1 MCPLHFRSVT
11 TGGHQALDAARTDTA
26 VAPEWVENRPT
37 RGGRAL
43 DGREL
48 WQYRELARFFAL
60 RDLKVRYK
68 QAAFGVGWAILRPI
82 AGAIV
87 LTVVFRQ
94 VAGVASDGLPYVPF
108 ALVGYSAWAYFSTSL
123 GGAAGSLVANSA
135 LITKVYFPRLLAPAA
150 AVVPGLVDLA
160 VAMVPLV
167 AVMAWTGTAPG
178 PQVVTLPLWVAALAL
193 TALGIGLWFATVNVR
208 YRDAGALLGLLMQ
221 LWFFLSPIAYPA
233 SEVPEAWRPL
243 YYLNPIAGIVGGL
256 RWSLLDGPWPGW
268 PLALSAAVAVAVTAA
283 GLRTFRSGERY
294 FADVI

>member
-1 MCPLHFRSVT
+1 M
-11 TGGHQALDAARTDTA
+11 
-26 VAPEWVENRPT
+26 PEWVENRPT

-43 DGREL
+43 DLREL

-82 AGAIV
+82 AGAVV

-94 VAGVASDGLPYVPF
+94 VAGVPSDGLAYVPF
-108 ALVGYSAWAYFSTSL
+108 ALLGYSAWSYFSTSL
-123 GGAAGSLVANSA
+123 GGAASSLVSNSA

-160 VAMVPLV
+160 VALVPL
-167 AVMAWTGTAPG
+167 ALVMAWTATAPG
-178 PQVVTLPLWVAALAL
+178 IGLVTLPLWVAALAV

-221 LWFFLSPIAYPA
+221 LWFFLSPVAYPA
-233 SEVPEAWRPL
+233 SAVADPWRAL
-243 YYLNPIAGIVGGL
+243 YYLNPVAGIIGGL
-256 RWSLLDGPWPGW
+256 RWSVLDGPWPGW
-268 PLALSAAVAVAVTAA
+268 PLAVSAASAA
-283 GLRTFRSGERY
+283 LLTLGGLRSFRAGERY